1 MAPFP
6 QLITQPGFTALA
18 LPLLIG
24 IGFGASLEM
33 SGFGD
38 SRKLAAQFYLKD
50 MTVLKVMFTGIVVAG
65 VLLGL
70 SAALGWLD
78 FERVFVNPTY
88 MLPGIL
94 GGLIMGV
101 GFIIGGFCPGTSLV
115 AASTLKIDGIL
126 FLLGVTSGIFAFG
139 ETVGLYG
146 GFWQS
151 SALGRF
157 TLPEFFQVDAGIVLI
172 GVVAMAL
179 FMFRLAELS
188 EAHFGRRQPASALR
202 FFPQR
207 RAAWGFGGALLA
219 LAVLAA
225 VVGQPSAERRW
236 RTQAPILGERLTTR
250 AVYAHPLEVA
260 ELMQDTS
267 VHTRIIDLRPERE
280 YNLFHLRQ
288 AENLDLAS
296 LRERTTIK
304 RFQALP
310 PNTVF
315 FTVSNDEA
323 LATEAWQLLAAQGV
337 GNVYVLEGGINNW
350 LVNFPPLPCLA
361 KPRAGERAVDSL
373 AFTFFRAA
381 GDCCSSALPEVK
393 TKRLPWD
400 CFLSAN
406 PDARSHSRAGV
417 VTVSEVAPA
426 FTRKV
431 VLQKRTAVKGGC
443 G

>member
-6 QLITQPGFTALA
+6 QLITQPGFTAFA

-78 FERVFVNPTY
+78 FERVFVNPTF
-88 MLPGIL
+88 MGPGIL

-115 AASTLKIDGIL
+115 AASTLKIDGIV

-139 ETVGLYG
+139 ETVGLYS
-146 GFWQS
+146 GFWHS
-151 SALGRF
+151 SAMGRF
-157 TLPEFFQVDAGIVLI
+157 TLPEFFKVDAGIVLV

-188 EAHFGRRQPASALR
+188 EAHFGRRLPTTALR

-207 RAAWGFGGALLA
+207 RAAWGFGGTLFA
-219 LAVLAA
+219 LAVIAA
-225 VVGQPSAERRW
+225 VVGQPTADRRW
-236 RTQAPILGERLTTR
+236 RTQASLLGERLTTR
-250 AVYAHPLEVA
+250 AVCAHPLEVA

-267 VHTRIIDLRPERE
+267 VHTKIIDLRPERE
-280 YNLFHLRQ
+280 YNLFHLRD
-288 AENLDLAS
+288 AENLDLNA

-310 PNTVF
+310 ANTVF

-323 LATEAWQLLAAQGV
+323 LATEAWRLLAAQGV

-361 KPRAGERAVDSL
+361 KARSGPHANDTLAYTFYRAV
-373 AFTFFRAA
+373 
-381 GDCCSSALPEVK
+381 GDCCSAALPAVK

-400 CFLSAN
+400 CYLSAN
-406 PDARSHSRAGV
+406 PDSPAHSRAG
-417 VTVSEVAPA
+417 TVSVSEAAPA
-426 FTRKV
+426 FARKV
-431 VLQKRTAVKGGC
+431 ILQKRTAVKGGC